1 MPGYGRCCHAERAP
15 QTIAEGPAQMSALS
29 RILLVE
35 DSPAEWQLALAS
47 FAENG
52 LMDQA
57 TVVKDKDEALDFLHA
72 RGSFRRRSAGLPAVV
87 VIGPSIQRAP
97 GISLLK
103 DIRTDAVLRRVP
115 VVVMAS
121 APDGETA
128 KAAYAQGANS
138 VVPADDDLRV
148 HAERYA
154 ALALFWGW
162 ANEPP
167 PGCVPQPKSQRR
179 DQ

>member
-1 MPGYGRCCHAERAP
+1 
-15 QTIAEGPAQMSALS
+15 MSALS

-35 DSPAEWQLALAS
+35 DKPAEWQLALSS
-47 FAENG
+47 FVESG
-52 LMDQA
+52 LMDET

-87 VIGPSIQRAP
+87 VIGPNIQRTP

-103 DIRTDAVLRRVP
+103 DIRTDALLRRLP

-121 APDGETA
+121 APDKEMA
-128 KAAYAQGANS
+128 SAAYAQGANS
-138 VVPADDDLRV
+138 VVSTDDDLKV

>member
-1 MPGYGRCCHAERAP
+1 
-15 QTIAEGPAQMSALS
+15 MSALS

-35 DSPAEWQLALAS
+35 DTSAEWQLALTS
-47 FAENG
+47 FAKNG
-52 LMDQA
+52 LMDQT

-87 VIGPSIQRAP
+87 VIGPNVQRAP

-103 DIRTDAVLRRVP
+103 DIRSDLTLRRLP
-115 VVVMAS
+115 VVMMAAPPNEEMAS
-121 APDGETA
+121 
-128 KAAYAQGANS
+128 AAYAQGANS
-138 VVPADDDLRV
+138 VVFAHDDLRI
-148 HAERYA
+148 HGERYA